1 MDKGSTKWSWLQKM
15 ISNEGIKSKIYP
27 RKGDIHVF
35 QAPSIVQEHQEEI
48 NPRDEVLLVDPRKF
62 SSSKFMNNWWNDY
75 NRCTNIPFIYK
86 FKHDKVYNQKYFAK
100 ISKVE
105 G

>member
-1 MDKGSTKWSWLQKM
+1 MSWFKKM
-15 ISNEGIKSKIYP
+15 ISNEGIKLEIHP

-35 QAPSIVQEHQEEI
+35 QALYVVQKHREER
-48 NPRDEVLLVDPRKF
+48 NPRDEVLLADHGNF
-62 SSSKFMNNWWNDY
+62 SSSKYVNNWQSDY
-75 NRCTNIPFIYK
+75 NRCTNKPFMYG
-86 FKHDKVYNQKYFAK
+86 FKNDKVYNQKYFGG